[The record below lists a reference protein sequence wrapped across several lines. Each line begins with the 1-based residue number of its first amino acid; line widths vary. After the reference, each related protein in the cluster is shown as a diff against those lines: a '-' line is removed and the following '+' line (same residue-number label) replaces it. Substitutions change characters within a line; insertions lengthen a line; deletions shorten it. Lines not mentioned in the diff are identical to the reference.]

1 MRILLTGGTGLIGL
15 EIGKK
20 LVARGDEV
28 VLLVR
33 SSDRVSGRLP
43 FPARVFD
50 WDHTKD
56 VPDAALDGVNAVI
69 NLAGESIADG
79 RWTDEKKKRIR
90 DSRVE
95 GTRALVR
102 AVQNRR
108 AQISVFV
115 QGSAAGIYGDRA
127 DEILDARSEGASGFL
142 ADVVRDWEASALALN
157 ENLAP
162 GLKPV
167 RLPIVRTTMVLAR
180 HGGALAKMLP
190 AFRAQVAGS
199 LGWKGEQWMSWIHL
213 EDISRLFLFA
223 LDTAGVGGV
232 LEGAAP
238 GPVTNAEF
246 TDTLCEELGV
256 FEGPPVPAI
265 ALKLALGEMSG
276 LLLESQRLIPTRAK
290 ELGFKFEHE
299 TIADA
304 LHEILQPLQR
314 GTFEKL
320 AEQWV
325 PVSPEEVWPY
335 FCDEKNLEAL
345 TPEFLK
351 FKVKS
356 KSTPEIGEG
365 TLIDYSLSLNG
376 IPFGWRTRIEEWQPA
391 RKFVDTQLSGP
402 YSLWHH
408 THEFIPMAGGTLLRD
423 RVLYRVPFGWL
434 GAMASGWK
442 VHRDVATIFDFR
454 KDMIRKKFAG
464 SSDH

>member
-20 LVARGDEV
+20 LVARGDEL

-33 SSDRVSGRLP
+33 NAKRVEGRLP
-43 FPARVFD
+43 FPAKLIE
-50 WDHTKD
+50 WDHTQEL
-56 VPDAALDGVNAVI
+56 PDHALEGVSGII
-69 NLAGESIADG
+69 NLAGESIAEG

-90 DSRVE
+90 DSRIE

-108 AQISVFV
+108 AQIRVFV
-115 QGSAAGIYGDRA
+115 QGSAAGIYGDRG
-127 DEILDARSEGASGFL
+127 DEILDARSEAGEGFL
-142 ADVVRDWEASALALN
+142 ADVVRDWEAAASSLN
-157 ENLAP
+157 ENLSA
-162 GLKPV
+162 GAKPV

-190 AFRAQVAGS
+190 AFRAQVAGN
-199 LGWKGEQWMSWIHL
+199 LGWKGDQWMSWIHL
-213 EDISRLFLFA
+213 EDIARLFVFA
-223 LDTAGVGGV
+223 LDTESVGGI

-238 GPVTNAEF
+238 GPATNDQF
-246 TDTLCEELGV
+246 TDALCKELGV
-256 FEGPPVPAI
+256 FEGPPVPAV
-265 ALKLALGEMSG
+265 ALKLAFGEMSSI
-276 LLLESQRLIPTRAK
+276 LLESQRVIPTRAK
-290 ELGFKFEHE
+290 EMGFKFEHE
-299 TIADA
+299 TIEDA
-304 LHEILQPLQR
+304 LHEILEPLQG

-325 PVSPEEVWPY
+325 PVSPGEVWPY
-335 FCDEKNLEAL
+335 FCDEKNLESL

-356 KSTPEIGEG
+356 KSTKEIEEG

-376 IPFGWRTRIEEWQPA
+376 IPFGWRTRIEEWQPE

-408 THEFIPMAGGTLLRD
+408 THEFVPLAGGTLLRD
-423 RVLYRVPFGWL
+423 RVRYRVPFGWL

-442 VHRDVATIFDFR
+442 VHRDVATIFEFR
-454 KDMIRKKFAG
+454 KDVIRKKFVQEARN
-464 SSDH
+464 